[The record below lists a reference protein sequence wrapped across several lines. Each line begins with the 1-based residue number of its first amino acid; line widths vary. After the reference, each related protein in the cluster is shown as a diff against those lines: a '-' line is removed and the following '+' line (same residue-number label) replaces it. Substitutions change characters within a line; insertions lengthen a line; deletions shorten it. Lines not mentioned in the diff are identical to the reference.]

1 MFFQEL
7 RQFIKSILSWVYIF
21 LICVG
26 LFFFFPL
33 PENSF
38 SVRFFKIMRQGLLPP
53 SIQLIAT
60 NPLTAFLA
68 QIKISL
74 LLAFIFTFPIF
85 LYQIINYFSPG
96 LYEKEKKTVFK
107 ILLPST
113 LLFIAGCFFAYFLLI
128 PLTFKMLYS
137 FAPVMDVLPLFSV
150 DEFISWVIGLTAVS
164 GVMFLLPIFMAILS
178 YLRIISPD
186 FWKKNWRYAILFFLV
201 VSAIITPDGTGI
213 TMIILSVPLSLLY
226 FIGWGASLRISPKTG
241 SQFLNV

>member
-1 MFFQEL
+1 
-7 RQFIKSILSWVYIF
+7 
-21 LICVG
+21 
-26 LFFFFPL
+26 
-33 PENSF
+33 
-38 SVRFFKIMRQGLLPP
+38 
-53 SIQLIAT
+53 
-60 NPLTAFLA
+60 
-68 QIKISL
+68 L

-85 LYQIINYFSPG
+85 LYKIINYFSPG

-113 LLFIAGCFFAYFLLI
+113 FLFIAGCFFAYFLLI

-150 DEFISWVIGLTAVS
+150 DEFISWVIGLTAIS

-186 FWKKNWRYAILFFLV
+186 FWKKNWRYAILFFLI